1 MNEYRRPHSIFFPIL
16 LVTLG
21 IFFLMANLG
30 TIQNSAWGILETYWP
45 LIFII
50 GALDGLYQRHGW
62 VGPLVGIGLGTVL
75 LLGNLHYLQWDS
87 LDLLLRLWP
96 VLLVAWGLD
105 IAFGNDNLVW
115 NTLVR
120 VGLGLLLVVGIIW
133 LSVASPFGG
142 AVKSVAFDQALDG
155 AQQSSLSFTIAAGE
169 LKLSGGAE
177 DAMLVNG
184 TIGLPKDM
192 TLSPDYHAPVD
203 GSSKLSL
210 EGVGVVVVSFGN
222 SVPWNLKV
230 NSIIPITLATHVGV
244 GNQALD
250 LSSTKVTE
258 FDTQM
263 AVGHTVVT
271 LPKSANVTGN
281 AQVAVGELI
290 LRVPKGSRVILHAN
304 TGATSIQLPQG
315 YTNSGGLI
323 LSNNSSDY
331 VIELTVEVPVG
342 NLVVQETK

>member
-75 LLGNLHYLQWDS
+75 LLGNLHYLRWGS

-105 IAFGNDNLVW
+105 IAFGHDNSVW
-115 NTLVR
+115 STLVR

-155 AQQSSLSFTIAAGE
+155 ARQSSLNFTIAAGE
-169 LKLSGGAE
+169 LTLSGGAE
-177 DAMLVNG
+177 DATLVNG
-184 TIGLPKDM
+184 TIGLPRDM

-203 GSSKLSL
+203 GSSQLSL
-210 EGVGVVVVSFGN
+210 EGVGVVVVPFGN

-230 NSIIPITLATHVGV
+230 NSVIPITLATHVGV
-244 GNQALD
+244 GNQVLD

-263 AVGHTVVT
+263 AVGQTVVT
-271 LPKSANVTGN
+271 LPKSASVTGN
-281 AQVAVGELI
+281 VQVAVGELI
-290 LRVPKGSRVILHAN
+290 LRVPEGSRVILHAN

-315 YTNSGGLI
+315 YTNSNGLI
-323 LSNNSSDY
+323 LSDNSNDY
-331 VIELTVEVPVG
+331 VIELTVDVPVG
-342 NLVVQETK
+342 SLVVQEIK